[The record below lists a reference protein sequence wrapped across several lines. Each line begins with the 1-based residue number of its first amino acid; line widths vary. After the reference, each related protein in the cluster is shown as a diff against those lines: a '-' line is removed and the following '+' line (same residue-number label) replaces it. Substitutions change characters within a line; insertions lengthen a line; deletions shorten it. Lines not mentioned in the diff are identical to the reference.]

1 MADVNVKYNGSA
13 IAVLN
18 ESGTK
23 TLKTGGKYCQSD
35 IVVEYTKPE
44 SGGGG
49 GGGSTNSKVFL
60 HNVTS
65 KVSGTWETL
74 VPADAD
80 IAAHLNDSTFGVAW
94 NCLTAVAAQ
103 ISTRSGIYTNAPISW
118 EMSDGSKSNHG
129 YYMRTSSTGVG
140 ACAKLQNLPTVK
152 TTTPG
157 ACYVATDGSVS
168 VLGSSSYPLQVGTYQ
183 IVVWW

>member
-1 MADVNVKYNGSA
+1 MADVNITYNGSA
-13 IAVLN
+13 IAVMN

-23 TLKTGGKYCQSD
+23 TLKTGGKYCQKD

-49 GGGSTNSKVFL
+49 ATNLKMFM
-60 HNVTS
+60 HNVTT
-65 KVSGTWETL
+65 KVSGAWATF
-74 VPADAD
+74 VSADAD
-80 IAAHLNDSTFGVAW
+80 IAAHLNDSSFGVAW
-94 NCLTAVAAQ
+94 NCLTAPAAQ

-129 YYMRTSSTGVG
+129 YYMRTSSSGVG

-157 ACYVATDGSVS
+157 ACYVATDGSIAVYA
-168 VLGSSSYPLQVGTYQ
+168 SSSYPLQVGTYQ
-183 IVVWW
+183 LIVWW